1 MVVLNVSQI
10 KVVFAGF
17 WVSAPERSI
26 VQCLDVIV
34 GLPVAPLCN

>member
-1 MVVLNVSQI
+1 MVVCVSQI

-34 GLPVAPLCN
+34 GLPVAPFYN